1 MNEYHKKTPICV
13 YDDFII
19 FEGDSET
26 YVLDQNGLRQ
36 VKEVHSL
43 CGEEYDNLPIEDILA
58 TCEVDYDYSGELDS
72 VEEYSFWAVLEDG
85 EHQTV
90 KSDDAKAVINN
101 VICYAGD
108 HFSGEDLYYFVRN
121 ILYDVIRF

>member
-1 MNEYHKKTPICV
+1 MNEYHKKKPICV

-19 FEGDSET
+19 FEGNGTT
-26 YVLDQNGLRQ
+26 YVLDQTGLRV
-36 VKEVHSL
+36 VKEVHGLSAD
-43 CGEEYDNLPIEDILA
+43 EYDKLPIEEILA
-58 TCEVDYDYSGELDS
+58 TCKVDYDYSGELDS
-72 VEEYSFWAVLEDG
+72 VEEYCFWAIV
-85 EHQTV
+85 EHADNQLV

-101 VICYAGD
+101 IITYAGD

>member
-43 CGEEYDNLPIEDILA
+43 CGEEYDNLSIEDILA
-58 TCEVDYDYSGELDS
+58 TCEVDYDYSGELDD
-72 VEEYSFWAVLEDG
+72 VEEYIFWALVKNG
-85 EHQTV
+85 ENQTV
-90 KSDDAKAVINN
+90 NSDEAKAVINN
-101 VICYAGD
+101 IITYAGD
-108 HFSGEDLYYFVRN
+108 RFTGEDLYYFVRN

>member
-19 FEGDSET
+19 FEGDGET

-58 TCEVDYDYSGELDS
+58 TCEVDYDYSGELDD
-72 VEEYSFWAVLEDG
+72 VEEYIFWALVENG
-85 EHQTV
+85 ENQTV
-90 KSDDAKAVINN
+90 NSDDAKAVINN
-101 VICYAGD
+101 IITYAGD
-108 HFSGEDLYYFVRN
+108 RFTGEDLYYFVRN